1 VRCLKE
7 EQALME
13 AERRADSKLL
23 ALVPVLGVDGVR
35 EQIGH
40 MREAL
45 RDDRES
51 LYILF
56 EQIIRKPD
64 EVCRRYWSSCWRT
77 RTRGSHRT
85 YSPSF
90 LLIICQITSIYSV
103 PFVVHVYR
111 RRSAY
116 YNWDRHLPTRM
127 TTESD
132 LMILTHSLLT

>member
-1 VRCLKE
+1 MRCLKE

-64 EVCRRYWSSCWRT
+64 EVCRDIGRHVGGRGREVLIALIVHHSC
-77 RTRGSHRT
+77 
-85 YSPSF
+85 
-90 LLIICQITSIYSV
+90 L
-103 PFVVHVYR
+103 
-111 RRSAY
+111 
-116 YNWDRHLPTRM
+116 
-127 TTESD
+127 
-132 LMILTHSLLT
+132 